1 MLYRVPRV
9 SPGATACSTCMCMH
23 IKHTCI
29 TSIYIC
35 QTLPLSRQSLGQSL
49 AFFLR
54 HSFAAHFSPSHLSS
68 AVPACCYPHFA
79 CASAEAPRATM
90 KAYYALRDRVGL
102 NVKIKRL
109 RVLFA
114 CIVYKNLQIS
124 LMASAYRNKHAFNVY
139 RSCTRMRTATTAS
152 NLPPFDECRLSSC
165 LPQKACQAIPTLV
178 LLYGEL
184 GRGKSRQ
191 TTKKIKQGVMS

>member
-1 MLYRVPRV
+1 MSNTAPLPAVPWAVPRFF
-9 SPGATACSTCMCMH
+9 PAAFLCSTL
-23 IKHTCI
+23 
-29 TSIYIC
+29 
-35 QTLPLSRQSLGQSL
+35 Q
-49 AFFLR
+49 
-54 HSFAAHFSPSHLSS
+54 SFALVFGSPRLLLSTFCLCFCRS
-68 AVPACCYPHFA
+68 
-79 CASAEAPRATM
+79 S
-90 KAYYALRDRVGL
+90 YYALRDRVGL